1 MRPQVV
7 HFLRR
12 HLEGEI
18 GRETVLVALECL
30 IELLRRD
37 TIDLGKIG
45 IQDDPLL
52 AEGEDGRLVR
62 GFRFHLAKSDF
73 KIVSGAD
80 VALASAMR
88 KFDSAVARAA
98 SGNWRPSFIKF
109 RRHIA

>member
-62 GFRFHLAKSDF
+62 GGSVSFGEIGLQNRQRCRRGTRERDAK
-73 KIVSGAD
+73 V
-80 VALASAMR
+80 
-88 KFDSAVARAA
+88 
-98 SGNWRPSFIKF
+98 
-109 RRHIA
+109 